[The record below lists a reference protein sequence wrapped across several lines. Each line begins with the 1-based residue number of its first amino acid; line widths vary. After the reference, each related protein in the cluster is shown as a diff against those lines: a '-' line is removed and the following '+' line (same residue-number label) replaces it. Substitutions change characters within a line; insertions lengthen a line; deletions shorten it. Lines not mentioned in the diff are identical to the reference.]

1 MSESAL
7 GLHWTLARRK
17 RAATMAT
24 GPSIASR
31 ASSSNT
37 EAASILTNT
46 RHSTGLDFGASL
58 DTVQQCR

>member
-31 ASSSNT
+31 ASSNT
-37 EAASILTNT
+37 EAASILTHT

>member
-24 GPSIASR
+24 GPSIAS
-31 ASSSNT
+31 SNT
-37 EAASILTNT
+37 EAASILAHT
-46 RHSTGLDFGASL
+46 RHSTGLDFGATL